1 MGGTVR
7 GEQDE
12 AAAAGAASPR
22 RARTGPRH
30 AAPKKSMLTRFHM
43 PAGKAI
49 ALAAMP
55 TAVLMGMGLTP
66 QLAQATSRAEDRY
79 KPGPCVTQPDEAD
92 KDSKDSKAGDK
103 GDKGTDKSGETSKG
117 SEDKGSEDKSSES
130 SGDKDS
136 AGKGGDGKADEP
148 GPTPTSSATSD
159 PASSGGKTGD
169 DADDKTDDKT
179 PGQSTPSP
187 SPSETKSKNP
197 LDPLGLGDAITDI
210 FTGGGDDGDKD
221 GTAEPSAT
229 PSPSSSPTGSSGKP
243 SDPVGDT
250 ADKAGD
256 AAKDTA
262 KDTADKAD
270 QAKDKAEDA
279 AKDAGDKADE
289 DKADGATPT
298 ATPTAPSPSASESG
312 DGKEPFPCPT
322 YDAEAY
328 ENAESE
334 PTAGLLPDEPWTLK
348 STLLTLHGLDYKGI
362 VEVKTYS
369 GQIKKV
375 LKFTASGIEIKDL
388 HQLTVGAGGTTTHV
402 AAREGS
408 TSTFDNGPITM
419 YTEELSGNLLG
430 IVPITFSPKS
440 PPPLN
445 LPEVFFTDVTVT
457 QAGQFGGDLTIPGMH
472 LYKTGG

>member
-1 MGGTVR
+1 MR

-12 AAAAGAASPR
+12 SEGASVSSPR
-22 RARTGPRH
+22 KARTGPRH
-30 AAPKKSMLTRFHM
+30 AAPKKSMLTRLHM

-92 KDSKDSKAGDK
+92 KADKDHKSTDEAGESKDSKDSKDSDDKSGAKGSKSQDKDSGDK
-103 GDKGTDKSGETSKG
+103 GDKSAD
-117 SEDKGSEDKSSES
+117 ES
-130 SGDKDS
+130 SKPS
-136 AGKGGDGKADEP
+136 AT
-148 GPTPTSSATSD
+148 PTPSATSSADSG
-159 PASSGGKTGD
+159 SSGSKT
-169 DADDKTDDKT
+169 DDKTDDST
-179 PGQSTPSP
+179 PEESPSP
-187 SPSETKSKNP
+187 SPSESKSKNP
-197 LDPLGLGDAITDI
+197 LDPLGLGDALKDI
-210 FTGGGDDGDKD
+210 FTGGDKD
-221 GTAEPSAT
+221 ETAEPSAT
-229 PSPSSSPTGSSGKP
+229 PTPSSSATGSPDKTT
-243 SDPVGDT
+243 DPAKDA

-256 AAKDTA
+256 TAKDTVDKAKDTA
-262 KDTADKAD
+262 KDTVDKAT
-270 QAKDKAEDA
+270 DA
-279 AKDAGDKADE
+279 AKDKDAE
-289 DKADGATPT
+289 DKAGKT
-298 ATPTAPSPSASESG
+298 PSPGPSSSSSPKAG
-312 DGKEPFPCPT
+312 DRDKDGKEPFPCPT

-328 ENAESE
+328 ENAETE
-334 PTAGLLPDEPWTLK
+334 PTSSLVPDKPWTLK

-369 GQIKKV
+369 GEVKKV
-375 LKFTASGIEIKDL
+375 LKFTASGVDIKDL
-388 HQLTVGAGGTTTHV
+388 HQLTFGAGGSTTHV

-408 TSTFDNGPITM
+408 TSTFSNGPITM

-440 PPPLN
+440 PPPIN

-472 LYKTGG
+472 IYKTGD

>member
-1 MGGTVR
+1 
-7 GEQDE
+7 
-12 AAAAGAASPR
+12 
-22 RARTGPRH
+22 
-30 AAPKKSMLTRFHM
+30 MLTRLHM

-66 QLAQATSRAEDRY
+66 QLAQATSPAEDRY
-79 KPGPCVTQPDEAD
+79 KPGPCVTQSDEAD

-103 GDKGTDKSGETSKG
+103 GNKSTDKSGEASKSSG
-117 SEDKGSEDKSSES
+117 DKSSDKSSGDRS

-148 GPTPTSSATSD
+148 GPTPTPSATSD
-159 PASSGGKTGD
+159 PASSGD
-169 DADDKTDDKT
+169 EADGKTDDKT
-179 PGQSTPSP
+179 PEQSTPSP
-187 SPSETKSKNP
+187 TPSETESENP
-197 LDPLGLGDAITDI
+197 LDPLGLGDAIKDI
-210 FTGGGDDGDKD
+210 FTGGGDEDGDKE
-221 GTAEPSAT
+221 GTDEPSAT
-229 PSPSSSPTGSSGKP
+229 PSPSGSPTGSSDKP

-256 AAKDTA
+256 AAKDAT

-270 QAKDKAEDA
+270 NAGDAE
-279 AKDAGDKADE
+279 DKADG

-334 PTAGLLPDEPWTLK
+334 PTTSLLPDEPWTLK

-369 GQIKKV
+369 GEIKKV
-375 LKFTASGIEIKDL
+375 LKFTAGGIEIKDL

>member
-1 MGGTVR
+1 
-7 GEQDE
+7 
-12 AAAAGAASPR
+12 
-22 RARTGPRH
+22 
-30 AAPKKSMLTRFHM
+30 MLTRFHM

-79 KPGPCVTQPDEAD
+79 KPGPCVTRTDEAD
-92 KDSKDSKAGDK
+92 KDSKDSKDSKAGDK
-103 GDKGTDKSGETSKG
+103 GDKSTDKSGETSKG
-117 SEDKGSEDKSSES
+117 SEDKGSGDKG

-148 GPTPTSSATSD
+148 GSTPTPSATSD
-159 PASSGGKTGD
+159 PAPSGGKTGD
-169 DADDKTDDKT
+169 DADGKTDDKT
-179 PGQSTPSP
+179 PEQSTSSP

-197 LDPLGLGDAITDI
+197 LDPLGLGDAIKDI
-210 FTGGGDDGDKD
+210 FTGGGDEDGDKE

-229 PSPSSSPTGSSGKP
+229 PSPSSSPTGSSSKP

-262 KDTADKAD
+262 DKADKAAD
-270 QAKDKAEDA
+270 NAKDKAGDA
-279 AKDAGDKADE
+279 AEDAGDKAGE

-298 ATPTAPSPSASESG
+298 ATPTAPSPSASGSG

-328 ENAESE
+328 ENAEGE
-334 PTAGLLPDEPWTLK
+334 PTSSLLPDEPWTLK
-348 STLLTLHGLDYKGI
+348 STLLTLHGLNYEGI

-375 LKFTASGIEIKDL
+375 LKFTAGGIEIKDL

>member
-1 MGGTVR
+1 M
-7 GEQDE
+7 
-12 AAAAGAASPR
+12 
-22 RARTGPRH
+22 
-30 AAPKKSMLTRFHM
+30 
-43 PAGKAI
+43 
-49 ALAAMP
+49 LAAQ
-55 TAVLMGMGLTP
+55 VV
-66 QLAQATSRAEDRY
+66 D
-79 KPGPCVTQPDEAD
+79 PDHV
-92 KDSKDSKAGDK
+92 
-103 GDKGTDKSGETSKG
+103 
-117 SEDKGSEDKSSES
+117 
-130 SGDKDS
+130 
-136 AGKGGDGKADEP
+136 GG
-148 GPTPTSSATSD
+148 
-159 PASSGGKTGD
+159 
-169 DADDKTDDKT
+169 
-179 PGQSTPSP
+179 
-187 SPSETKSKNP
+187 
-197 LDPLGLGDAITDI
+197 
-210 FTGGGDDGDKD
+210 
-221 GTAEPSAT
+221 
-229 PSPSSSPTGSSGKP
+229 
-243 SDPVGDT
+243 
-250 ADKAGD
+250 AGD
-256 AAKDTA
+256 AE
-262 KDTADKAD
+262 DKAD
-270 QAKDKAEDA
+270 
-279 AKDAGDKADE
+279 G

-369 GQIKKV
+369 GEIKKV
-375 LKFTASGIEIKDL
+375 LKFTAGGIEIKDL

>member
-7 GEQDE
+7 GEQE
-12 AAAAGAASPR
+12 QSEGASVTNQR

-30 AAPKKSMLTRFHM
+30 AAPKKSMLTRLQV

-92 KDSKDSKAGDK
+92 KDDAKDHKSTDEAGESKDSKDSK
-103 GDKGTDKSGETSKG
+103 DSDDKSGAEGSK
-117 SEDKGSEDKSSES
+117 SQDKGSEDKSADES
-130 SGDKDS
+130 SKPS
-136 AGKGGDGKADEP
+136 TT
-148 GPTPTSSATSD
+148 PTPSATSSANSG
-159 PASSGGKTGD
+159 SSGS
-169 DADDKTDDKT
+169 KTDDKADDTT
-179 PGQSTPSP
+179 PEKSPSP
-187 SPSETKSKNP
+187 SPSESKSKNP
-197 LDPLGLGDAITDI
+197 LDPLGLGDALKDI
-210 FTGGGDDGDKD
+210 FTGGDKD
-221 GTAEPSAT
+221 ETAEPSAT
-229 PSPSSSPTGSSGKP
+229 PTPSSSATGSSDKTTDPAKDAADKAGDTADRDTDAAKDTVDKAKDKAKDAEDKADKTPSPGPSSSSSPSSSP
-243 SDPVGDT
+243 
-250 ADKAGD
+250 KAGD
-256 AAKDTA
+256 R
-262 KDTADKAD
+262 DK
-270 QAKDKAEDA
+270 
-279 AKDAGDKADE
+279 
-289 DKADGATPT
+289 
-298 ATPTAPSPSASESG
+298 

-328 ENAESE
+328 ENAETE
-334 PTAGLLPDEPWTLK
+334 PTASLLPDEPWTLK

-369 GQIKKV
+369 GQVKKV
-375 LKFTASGIEIKDL
+375 LKFTASGVDIKDL
-388 HQLTVGAGGTTTHV
+388 HQLTKGAGGTTTHV
-402 AAREGS
+402 ASREGE
-408 TSTFDNGPITM
+408 TSTFSNGPITM

-440 PPPLN
+440 PPPIN

-472 LYKTGG
+472 LYKTGD

>member
-7 GEQDE
+7 GEQE
-12 AAAAGAASPR
+12 QSEGASVTNQR

-30 AAPKKSMLTRFHM
+30 AAPKKSMLTRLQV

-92 KDSKDSKAGDK
+92 KDDAKDHKSTDEAGESKDSKDSK
-103 GDKGTDKSGETSKG
+103 DSDDKSGAEGSK
-117 SEDKGSEDKSSES
+117 SQDKGSEDKSADES
-130 SGDKDS
+130 SKPS
-136 AGKGGDGKADEP
+136 TT
-148 GPTPTSSATSD
+148 PTPSATSSANSG
-159 PASSGGKTGD
+159 SSGS
-169 DADDKTDDKT
+169 KTDDKADDTT
-179 PGQSTPSP
+179 PEKSPSP
-187 SPSETKSKNP
+187 SPSESKSKNP
-197 LDPLGLGDAITDI
+197 LDPLGLGDALKDI
-210 FTGGGDDGDKD
+210 FTGGDKD
-221 GTAEPSAT
+221 ETAEPSAT
-229 PSPSSSPTGSSGKP
+229 PTPSSSATGSSDKTTDPAKDAADKAGDTADKDTDAAKDTVDKAKDKAKDAEDKADKTPSPGPSSSSSPSSSP
-243 SDPVGDT
+243 
-250 ADKAGD
+250 KAGD
-256 AAKDTA
+256 R
-262 KDTADKAD
+262 DK
-270 QAKDKAEDA
+270 
-279 AKDAGDKADE
+279 
-289 DKADGATPT
+289 
-298 ATPTAPSPSASESG
+298 

-328 ENAESE
+328 ENAETE
-334 PTAGLLPDEPWTLK
+334 PTASLLPDEPWTLK

-369 GQIKKV
+369 GQVKKV
-375 LKFTASGIEIKDL
+375 LKFTASGVDIKDL
-388 HQLTVGAGGTTTHV
+388 HQLTKGAGGTTTHV
-402 AAREGS
+402 ASREGE
-408 TSTFDNGPITM
+408 TSTFSNGPITM

-440 PPPLN
+440 PPPIN

-472 LYKTGG
+472 LYKTGD